1 MITRKLEDSRLQL
14 TNDGFLSLF
23 FIGTGSAFSKINF
36 QTNLMIIKGQDH
48 ILVDCGTLCPYAL
61 ETSYNRRV
69 ADIQNLIL
77 THPHSDHIGGVEE
90 LVLVGRYVA
99 NHKINIII
107 NDEFKKKVWDE
118 TLRGGIQYSEEG
130 IMTFDDYFVQYK
142 PELINKKPFEIYET
156 NFGSINIKL
165 FRTLHVT
172 TEPGSYK
179 NAQFSQGL
187 ILDDKVLFTGDTQFN
202 PKQLEWLLNEYK
214 TIEFIFHDCDFSGYS
229 EGVHASYRQLKTLP
243 VETKAKMYL
252 CHYNSHAQRV
262 SPIDDGFLGFAQ
274 PGIYYDFK

>member
-14 TNDGFLSLF
+14 SNNGQLSIF
-23 FIGTGSAFSKINF
+23 FIGTGSAFSKINY
-36 QTNLMIIKGQDH
+36 QTNLLLIKGDTH

-90 LVLVGRYVA
+90 LVLFGRYVA
-99 NHKINIII
+99 KHKINLII
-107 NDEFKKKVWDE
+107 NDEFKQKLWDE

-130 IMTFDDYFVQYK
+130 ILTFDDYFVQYK
-142 PELINKKPFEIYET
+142 PELINKEPFEISEI
-156 NFGSINIKL
+156 NFGSLNIKL

-172 TEPGSYK
+172 TIPNSYE

-187 ILDDKVLFTGDTQFN
+187 IIDNRILFTGDTQFN
-202 PKQLEWLLNEYK
+202 KPQLEWLLEHYKGIEY
-214 TIEFIFHDCDFSGYS
+214 IFHDCDVSGYS
-229 EGVHASYRQLKTLP
+229 DGVHASYEQLQTLP
-243 VETKAKMYL
+243 PELRSKIYL

-262 SPIDDGFLGFAQ
+262 SPTQDGFLGFAQ
-274 PGIYYDFK
+274 PGIYYDFD